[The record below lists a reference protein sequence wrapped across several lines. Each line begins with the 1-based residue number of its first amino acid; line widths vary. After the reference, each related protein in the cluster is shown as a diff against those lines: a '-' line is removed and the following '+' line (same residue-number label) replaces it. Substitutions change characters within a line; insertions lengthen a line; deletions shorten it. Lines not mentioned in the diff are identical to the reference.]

1 VLALFAAL
9 PILLVLVLMLG
20 LGWPA
25 SRAGIAG
32 AALALVVAILGFG
45 FGTDVLPE
53 VGLAGGLAGVAAEA
67 GFTSL
72 TILWIIFPA
81 LAIYHLQVATGGTD
95 VLRVALGRL
104 SGDPRILALLIAWFF
119 TLFMEGGAG
128 FGSPVALAA
137 PFLVGVGY
145 KPLVAVVIA
154 MIGNGVGVSF
164 GAIGTPIVPM
174 VAATDFEALELSA
187 ASAVYHL
194 AFGLVP
200 LIVMMFIAS
209 RGTGTR
215 MTGAIWGWTVFAGA
229 AFLVPM
235 WAIATF
241 VGPELPTLGGALAG
255 MAAFVGVLVLVRRPA
270 DHEEGAPTAAEPA
283 AGRATDPATAE
294 GAGTPMA
301 LPGAESEELAGV
313 DTGVAALLRAGAPY
327 LILIGLVLLTRLV
340 PAVADTLDAAVLSW
354 TLEGGFTGSMSP
366 LTHPGT
372 LLVVS
377 FLLGAAVQRVSVD
390 TLMGAITTTL
400 RQLVPVTIALVAM
413 LLLARLM
420 VRSGMTEALATAAAD
435 STASAWPV
443 LAPLVGVLGTFVTG
457 SGTASNVLFTDLQVA
472 TAEKLGYDVLP
483 LLGAQNFG
491 AAVGNP
497 IAPHNIV
504 AGGATVGLTGG
515 EADVMRR
522 TIGITLVYAVLG
534 GLLALLLV

>member
-1 VLALFAAL
+1 VLALLAAL
-9 PILLVLVLMLG
+9 PILLVLALMLG

-32 AALALVVAILGFG
+32 AALALVVAIVGFG

-67 GFTSL
+67 GFTSA
-72 TILWIIFPA
+72 TILWIILPA

-95 VLRVALGRL
+95 VLRVALGQL
-104 SGDPRILALLIAWFF
+104 SGDPRLLALLIAWFF

-174 VAATDFEALELSA
+174 AAATEFGPLELSA

-200 LIVMMFIAS
+200 LVVMMFIAS

-215 MTGAIWGWTVFAGA
+215 MTGAIWGWTLFAGA
-229 AFLVPM
+229 AFLLPM

-241 VGPELPTLGGALAG
+241 VGPELPTLGGALVG
-255 MAAFVGVLVLVRRPA
+255 MALFVGVLLVVRRPEA
-270 DHEEGAPTAAEPA
+270 ASEEARQDA
-283 AGRATDPATAE
+283 
-294 GAGTPMA
+294 GAGEAADTNTA
-301 LPGAESEELAGV
+301 LPGEDPEEVAEV
-313 DTGVAALLRAGAPY
+313 DTGLVPLLRAGAPY
-327 LILIGLVLLTRLV
+327 LILIGLVLVTRLV
-340 PAVADTLDAAVLSW
+340 TPLADALDATVLSW
-354 TLEGGFTGSMSP
+354 SLDGGFTGNMSP

-372 LLVVS
+372 LLVLS
-377 FLLGAAVQRVSVD
+377 FVLGALVQRVSMD
-390 TLMGAITTTL
+390 TVRGAVTTTL
-400 RQLVPVTIALVAM
+400 RQLVPVTIALLAM
-413 LLLARLM
+413 LVLARLM
-420 VRSGMTEALATAAAD
+420 VRSGMTEVLATAAAG

-472 TAEKLGYDVLP
+472 TAEKLNYEVLP

-491 AAVGNP
+491 ASVGNP